1 MNEDTAAVVAELRA
15 LTEAVQGL
23 RRDVKQAAA
32 CVASASLI
40 AVDASRSEVFA
51 VYMDDELMKV
61 ADRMLKAM
69 NKASG
74 DQS

>member
-1 MNEDTAAVVAELRA
+1 MSDDSQAIVTELRA
-15 LTEAVQGL
+15 LTEAIHAL

-51 VYMDDELMKV
+51 VYMDDELLKV
-61 ADRMLKAM
+61 ADRLAKAM
-69 NKASG
+69 NRTES
-74 DQS
+74 